1 VTVSRDG
8 HEAFLKQTIRFII
21 CGVSSICAACV
32 AVRAGDGPEIGGPP
46 VRARVVQVEHPGAT
60 LFYEAQLP
68 VVQDMVRRGMLQWT
82 GKTDLKAAWLTV
94 VSPKDVVGLKVY
106 SLPGAYSGTRP
117 AVVEAV
123 VQGLLLAGLPSS
135 NIVIWDKH
143 LVDLRLAGYT
153 ALADRYRVRLEGSAD
168 AGYDEK
174 DAYTSNPLLGT
185 LVAGDLEF
193 DLRGATS
200 GRNSYVSKLVTSN
213 LTKTISIAPLLN
225 HNMAGV
231 CGHLYSPSMGCVDN
245 TARFEFSPQR
255 LAQAVPEIYALPAVG
270 EHVALNITDALI
282 CQYQGEQVSLLQY
295 STELNQIWISKDPLV
310 LDVLGIQ
317 ELDRERQ
324 ARNLESRGDNP
335 ELYQNAALLELGVG
349 DPTKVKLDVVK

>member
-1 VTVSRDG
+1 M
-8 HEAFLKQTIRFII
+8 AILKHTKRLII
-21 CGVSSICAACV
+21 HGLGFACAAC
-32 AVRAGDGPEIGGPP
+32 AAMRGGDGPEIGGPP
-46 VRARVVQVEHPGAT
+46 VRARVVQVEHQGAT
-60 LFYEAQLP
+60 VDFETQP
-68 VVQDMVRRGMLQWT
+68 TVVQDMVQRGMLQWT
-82 GKTDLKAAWLTV
+82 GKPDLKAAWMSV

-143 LVDLRLAGYT
+143 LIDLRLAGYT
-153 ALADRYRVRLEGSAD
+153 ALADRYRVRLVGSAD

-174 DAYTSNPLLGT
+174 VAYANNPLMGT

-200 GRNSYVSKLVTSN
+200 GRNSYVSKLVTSD
-213 LTKTISIAPLLN
+213 LTKIISIAPLLN

-231 CGHLYSPSMGCVDN
+231 CGHLYSPSMGSVDN

-255 LAQAVPEIYALPAVG
+255 LAQAVPEIYALPG
-270 EHVALNITDALI
+270 LGDHVALNITDALF
-282 CQYQGEQVSLLQY
+282 CQYQGEQTSRLHD
-295 STELNQIWISKDPLV
+295 STELNQIWISKDPV
-310 LDVLGIQ
+310 ALDTLGIQ

-324 ARNLESRGDNP
+324 AKDLESHGDNP
-335 ELYQNAALLELGVG
+335 ELYQNASLLELGMG
-349 DPTKVKLDVVK
+349 DPAQIKVEVVK

>member
-1 VTVSRDG
+1 M
-8 HEAFLKQTIRFII
+8 AFLQHTSRLII
-21 CGVSSICAACV
+21 YGVGSVWAACA
-32 AVRAGDGPEIGGPP
+32 AVRAGDGAEIGGPP
-46 VRARVVQVEHPGAT
+46 VRARVVQVEQRGAT
-60 LFYEAQLP
+60 VAYEAQPP
-68 VVQDMVRRGMLQWT
+68 VVQEMVRRGMLQWT
-82 GKTDLKAAWLTV
+82 GKTDLKAAWLSV

-153 ALADRYRVRLEGSAD
+153 ALADRYRVRLVGSAD

-174 DAYTSNPLLGT
+174 VAYTNNPLLGT

-193 DLRGATS
+193 DLHGATS

-213 LTKTISIAPLLN
+213 LTKIISIAPLLN

-231 CGHLYSPSMGCVDN
+231 CGHLYSPSLGSVDN

-255 LAQAVPEIYALPAVG
+255 LAQAVPEIYALPGLG
-270 EHVALNITDALI
+270 EHVALNITDALF
-282 CQYQGEQVSLLQY
+282 CQYQGEQTSRLHD
-295 STELNQIWISKDPLV
+295 STELNQIWISKDPV
-310 LDVLGIQ
+310 ALDTLGIQ

-324 ARNLESRGDNP
+324 ARNLESHGDNP
-335 ELYQNAALLELGVG
+335 ELYQNAALLELGVD
-349 DPTKVKLDVVK
+349 DPAKIKLEIVQ

>member
-1 VTVSRDG
+1 M
-8 HEAFLKQTIRFII
+8 AFLKHTTRLII
-21 CGVSSICAACV
+21 CGVGFFWAGCV
-32 AVRAGDGPEIGGPP
+32 AARAGQGPELGGPP
-46 VRARVVQVEHPGAT
+46 TRARVVQVEHPGAT
-60 LFYEAQLP
+60 LAYEAQPPL
-68 VVQDMVRRGMLQWT
+68 VQDMVRRGMLQWT
-82 GKTDLKAAWLTV
+82 GKTDLKAAWLSV
-94 VSPKDVVGLKVY
+94 VSPKDVVGLKIY
-106 SLPGAYSGTRP
+106 CLPGAYSGTRP

-153 ALADRYRVRLEGSAD
+153 ALADRYLVRLVGSAD

-174 DAYTSNPLLGT
+174 VAYTNNPLLGT

-193 DLRGATS
+193 DLHGATS

-213 LTKTISIAPLLN
+213 LTKIISIAPLLN

-231 CGHLYSPSMGCVDN
+231 CGHLYSPSMGSVDN

-255 LAQAVPEIYALPAVG
+255 LAQAVPEIYALPSLG
-270 EHVALNITDALI
+270 DHVALNITDALI

-295 STELNQIWISKDPLV
+295 STELNQIWIGKDPLA
-310 LDVLGIQ
+310 LDTLAIQ

-324 ARNLESRGDNP
+324 NRDLESRGDNP
-335 ELYQNAALLELGVG
+335 ELFQNAALLELGVG
-349 DPTKVKLDVVK
+349 DPAKVKLEIVK